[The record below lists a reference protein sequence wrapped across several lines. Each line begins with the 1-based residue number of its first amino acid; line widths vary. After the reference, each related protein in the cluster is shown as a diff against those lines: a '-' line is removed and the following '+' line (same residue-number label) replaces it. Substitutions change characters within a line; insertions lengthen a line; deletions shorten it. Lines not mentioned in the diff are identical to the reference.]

1 MGEQNNELMAEQI
14 RATNRATRAIRA
26 LVRFLLVQLLFI
38 TGAALLIFFGELA
51 VGDSVECTLY
61 GDECGARPVFQIL
74 AGLTFLVG
82 VVLSSRIAWA
92 ELALSDPGLESN
104 PMPINILSAPEFKPG
119 SEFLVRQNVS
129 PGGESAPPSGMT
141 EPCPKCKSQIE
152 LGSKFCT
159 SCGTRFAN

>member
-1 MGEQNNELMAEQI
+1 MNEQNNDLLAQQI

-38 TGAALLIFFGELA
+38 TGAALLIFFGELT

-61 GDECGARPVFQIL
+61 GDECGARPVFQL
-74 AGLTFLVG
+74 FAALTFLVG
-82 VVLSSRIAWA
+82 VIISSRIAWA

-104 PMPINILSAPEFKPG
+104 PHPKNILSAPEFEPG
-119 SEFLVRQNVS
+119 TEFPKSQTSYARWGDSS
-129 PGGESAPPSGMT
+129 PASAT
-141 EPCPKCKSQIE
+141 EPCPKCKSRIS

-159 SCGTRFAN
+159 NCGTRFAN